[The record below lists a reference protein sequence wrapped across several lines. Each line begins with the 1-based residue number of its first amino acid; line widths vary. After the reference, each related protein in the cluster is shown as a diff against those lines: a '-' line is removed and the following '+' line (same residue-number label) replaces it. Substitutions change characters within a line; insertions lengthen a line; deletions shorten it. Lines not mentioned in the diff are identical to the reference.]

1 MSPNEPIWAHTIRF
15 PFSNS
20 LCKAPWPM
28 VPNMWLPLLHHG
40 FCCTS
45 GASSCRWTHEALG
58 IHWMHLSIDF
68 VESIC
73 TSTCIFLSILS
84 VKHLFFDIFWMPVWM
99 MECLG
104 TRHDRDDLPWSKKLH
119 PPLSPII
126 GHWKSWR
133 TCAFNTCWT
142 HATPIRERER
152 ANENDMYC
160 YWPYSSGPIPVISQ

>member
-1 MSPNEPIWAHTIRF
+1 MSPYEPIQSVSPSPIRYAKPHGLWSQICGF
-15 PFSNS
+15 PCSTMVSAAPLGRHPAGELMRHLGYTECICLLILLNRSVRPPVYSCQFSPSN
-20 LCKAPWPM
+20 
-28 VPNMWLPLLHHG
+28 
-40 FCCTS
+40 
-45 GASSCRWTHEALG
+45 
-58 IHWMHLSIDF
+58 
-68 VESIC
+68 
-73 TSTCIFLSILS
+73 IF
-84 VKHLFFDIFWMPVWM
+84 FFDIFWMPVWM